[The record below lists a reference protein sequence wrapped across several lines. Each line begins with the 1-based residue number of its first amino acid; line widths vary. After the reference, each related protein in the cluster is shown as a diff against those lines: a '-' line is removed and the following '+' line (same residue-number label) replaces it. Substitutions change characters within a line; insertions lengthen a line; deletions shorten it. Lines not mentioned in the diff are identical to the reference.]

1 MGNLKL
7 RKMMNL
13 KKKIKVIKNRSKKII
28 TQISIK
34 TKNKMMDPKFLR
46 KRKENFPKRIQIK
59 MIRMKKKFKV
69 PIKIMRKFKSK
80 VRNMKMKMNKNKQVF
95 HSILCAKY
103 TLEKSVSIIMKKIKL
118 FYVVIVQQIQKKHFL
133 KIT

>member
-1 MGNLKL
+1 MDSLKL

-13 KKKIKVIKNRSKKII
+13 KKKIKFILRRMKKI

-34 TKNKMMDPKFLR
+34 NKTKMMDLKFLR
-46 KRKENFPKRIQIK
+46 KKRVKILKKFQIK
-59 MIRMKKKFKV
+59 MIRMKMKFRVKIKK
-69 PIKIMRKFKSK
+69 MRKFKNK

-103 TLEKSVSIIMKKIKL
+103 TLEKSVSIITKRINR
-118 FYVVIVQQIQKKHFL
+118 FYVVIVQQIQKKLFL
-133 KIT
+133 KTT